1 MNSSITGIGWVTAT
15 GMGCGK
21 DEEIFDMVEGTLPRL
36 TRKTAFNQPCQRFGR
51 MDNYTRLG
59 LSAIAFALKD
69 AGIENWEGKRNIGI
83 IASTINGC
91 LDTDIRYYDT
101 VIPEAGKLTSPN
113 LFAYTL
119 PSSFIG
125 EAAIKFGLTGVSFV
139 ISEPSYTSLWCLRM
153 ALINLAGGQVEKI
166 LSGVCDLTCPHPY
179 SKFGRKVPGAL
190 FFLIE
195 KMDSRAAGGYGKLSL
210 AGNGDIAFNGKPVKD
225 LLNLTRDCINA
236 WHKKSLKDGRTLSE
250 KGLS

>member
-21 DEEIFDMVEGTLPRL
+21 DQESFDMVEGTLPRL
-36 TRKTAFNQPCQRFGR
+36 TRKTAFNQPCKRFSR
-51 MDNYTRLG
+51 MDNYTQLG

-83 IASTINGC
+83 IAATINGC

-119 PSSFIG
+119 PSSFLG
-125 EAAIKFGLTGVSFV
+125 EAAIKFGLTGVNFV
-139 ISEPSYTSLWCLRM
+139 ISEPSYSSLWCLRM

-166 LSGVCDLTCPHPY
+166 LSGLCDLTCPRPY
-179 SKFGRKVPGAL
+179 SKFGQKVPGAL
-190 FFLIE
+190 FFLLE
-195 KMDSRAAGGYGKLSL
+195 KKDSRARRGYGKLSL
-210 AGNGDIAFNGKPVKD
+210 TDNGFITFNGKRVKD
-225 LLNLTRDCINA
+225 LPNLTRDCIRVFRDRGCNDGS
-236 WHKKSLKDGRTLSE
+236 SLLKTDL
-250 KGLS
+250 